1 MKIRLIVPA
10 VNVLT
15 GLMLTLGLI
24 YPNSMAV
31 NFIVIHTL
39 FICLACF
46 AGGLTGAVASEYWL
60 MYWRDGAVDTLYY
73 AALIVSLIFFHK
85 LPAHRKFCSILILAF
100 TFPCLISGGH
110 FLLGLFFLTCLAGFM
125 AVRASYCQRI
135 RGAGLCRDL

>member
-1 MKIRLIVPA
+1 MKMRLIVPA

-15 GLMLTLGLI
+15 GLMLALGLI

-39 FICLACF
+39 LICLACF
-46 AGGLTGAVASEYWL
+46 AGGLAGAAASEYWL
-60 MYWRDGAVDTLYY
+60 MYWRDGAVDTIYY
-73 AALIVSLIFFHK
+73 AVLIVGLIFFHK
-85 LPAHRKFCSILILAF
+85 SPAPRKFCLILILAF

-110 FLLGLFFLTCLAGFM
+110 LLLGLFYLACLAGFM